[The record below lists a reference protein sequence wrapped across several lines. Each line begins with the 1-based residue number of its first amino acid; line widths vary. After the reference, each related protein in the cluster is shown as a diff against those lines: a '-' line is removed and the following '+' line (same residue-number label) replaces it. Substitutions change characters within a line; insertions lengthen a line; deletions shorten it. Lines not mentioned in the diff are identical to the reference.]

1 MLVVLTILMVGVLG
15 MAVSLGISLY
25 KESKEDEDDSNSR

>member
-1 MLVVLTILMVGVLG
+1 MLAFLGVLMVGVLG

-25 KESKEDEDDSNSR
+25 KESRDDNDE